1 MLSVR
6 FIPAAV
12 SLVGVTVEVRP
23 GSVVV
28 LLEAYRC
35 VGQWR
40 PNRNPGCV

>member
-12 SLVGVTVEVRP
+12 SLVDMTVEVRP
-23 GSVVV
+23 GLVVV
-28 LLEAYRC
+28 LLEVYRC

-40 PNRNPGCV
+40 P